1 MGFEVEQRLSLGD
14 VVDEDGEVEDAGG
27 FDFHGEV
34 GLHGVDAEFA
44 DVFDAGGSA
53 GSDVVGLAG
62 VFGFEGEE
70 VCVDDVFDVDE
81 VVGLFS
87 AEDGGSLAFFDAFD
101 EGADGAPVFAF
112 SVDVAISQDD
122 VGQVFAVEE
131 DPVFRLFFR

>member
-1 MGFEVEQRLSLGD
+1 MSLGD

-27 FDFHGEV
+27 LDFHGEI
-34 GLHGVDAEFA
+34 GLHGVDAAFA
-44 DVFDAGGSA
+44 DVFDAGGSP

-70 VCVDDVFDVDE
+70 ICMYDVFDVDE

-87 AEDGGSLAFFDAFD
+87 AEDGGSFAFFDAFY

-112 SVDVAISQDD
+112 SVDVA
-122 VGQVFAVEE
+122 VA
-131 DPVFRLFFR
+131 